1 MKKTDMEQYN
11 RRKRIQNIKR
21 ALVVLAVVLI
31 VLSIGLNVY
40 LLIRVVHLT
49 GLINSL
55 YELELMN
62 IR

>member
-11 RRKRIQNIKR
+11 RRKRIQTIKR

-55 YELELMN
+55 YELGLMN
-62 IR
+62 VR

>member
-21 ALVVLAVVLI
+21 ALVVLAAVLI